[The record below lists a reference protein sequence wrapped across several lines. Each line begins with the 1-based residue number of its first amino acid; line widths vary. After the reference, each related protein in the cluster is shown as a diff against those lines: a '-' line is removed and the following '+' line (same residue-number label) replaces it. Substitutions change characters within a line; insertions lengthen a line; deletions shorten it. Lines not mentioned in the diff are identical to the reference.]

1 MSRIHICI
9 IGMGLIGGSLGLAL
23 KAASADQFF
32 ITAADNNVQSLKLAM
47 ERGAAD
53 QICTE
58 LSQGVKNADI
68 IFICTPV
75 LQIVPIVEQILP
87 FLKKGTIITDVGS
100 TKGYLAEKINAILP
114 AGVCYVGGH
123 PMAGREQS
131 GIEAADKTLFRNKW
145 YIFIPEVSASPEAVE
160 IVRRIIEYTGARITI
175 MKVKDHDHCAAVIS
189 HVPHVAA
196 ASMVNLLDFSHDA
209 DESLKLA
216 GGGFRDTTRIASS
229 NADMWA
235 DICLTNAAAI
245 TDSLE
250 NLRSLLAQVIIDIE
264 KGNRP
269 AIHDFFS
276 MAKKRRDA
284 LLNTSL

>member
-1 MSRIHICI
+1 MSKIHICI

-23 KAASADQFF
+23 KEASYDQFN
-32 ITAADNNVQSLKLAM
+32 ITAVDNNPQSLKIAV

-58 LSQGVKNADI
+58 PSQGVRKADI
-68 IFICTPV
+68 VFICTPV

-87 FLKKGTIITDVGS
+87 FLKKETIITDVGS
-100 TKGYLAEKINAILP
+100 TKEYLAEKINAILP
-114 AGVCYVGGH
+114 AGISYVGGH

-145 YIFIPEVSASPEAVE
+145 YIFIPEVSTSLQALKAVTH
-160 IVRRIIEYTGARITI
+160 IIEYTGANITT
-175 MKVKDHDHCAAVIS
+175 MKVKEHDRCAAVIS

-235 DICLTNAAAI
+235 DICLTNGAAI
-245 TDSLE
+245 TDGLE
-250 NLRSLLAQVIIDIE
+250 DLRSLLAQVILDIE
-264 KGNRP
+264 RGNRQ

-276 MAKKRRDA
+276 VAKKRRDA
-284 LLNTSL
+284 LLNMSL